1 MVTWKDEY
9 LLRMEEKDDD
19 ANAAGAGRKK
29 MKHDVCVQ
37 SVSTSSLP
45 PDAHCSYSAVSS
57 NTNFMEL
64 DHVCAFM
71 FPIPSLVYLW
81 KN

>member
-45 PDAHCSYSAVSS
+45 QNHHLLASTLLGQTGLA
-57 NTNFMEL
+57 
-64 DHVCAFM
+64 
-71 FPIPSLVYLW
+71 
-81 KN
+81 